1 MNLINILSSEGL
13 LFLLLFDS
21 RSCKYSFAIV
31 AEIRFR
37 FLNAIINTNLK
48 VIMMILSYSKF
59 DF

>member
-1 MNLINILSSEGL
+1 MNLINILCFEGL

-21 RSCKYSFAIV
+21 RSCKYSFAIA
-31 AEIRFR
+31 AEIRFH
-37 FLNAIINTNLK
+37 FLNAIINTNFK

>member
-1 MNLINILSSEGL
+1 MSLINTLYFVGL

-21 RSCKYSFAIV
+21 RSCKCSFIIV
-31 AEIRFR
+31 TEIHFR

-48 VIMMILSYSKF
+48 VIMMTLSYSKF